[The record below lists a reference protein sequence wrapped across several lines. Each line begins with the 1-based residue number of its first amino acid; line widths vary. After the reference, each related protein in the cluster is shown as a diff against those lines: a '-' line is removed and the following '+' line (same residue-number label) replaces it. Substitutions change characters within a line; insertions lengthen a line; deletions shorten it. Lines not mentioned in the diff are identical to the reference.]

1 MLHDTS
7 ARLVHHDET
16 VTYQTAQNGE
26 PSLGYDVPLNSLSG
40 LIVKLAL
47 TRGWRAAGAWA

>member
-1 MLHDTS
+1 LLHDTS